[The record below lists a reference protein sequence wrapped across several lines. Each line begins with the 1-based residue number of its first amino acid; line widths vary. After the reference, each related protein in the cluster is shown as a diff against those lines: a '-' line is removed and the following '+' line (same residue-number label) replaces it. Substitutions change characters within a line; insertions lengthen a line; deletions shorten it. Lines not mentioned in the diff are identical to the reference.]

1 MQKRKAFSVIR
12 KMASCQTS
20 LFPPKLLIWGTSVTA
35 WIIVYF
41 FFLFEDKTQFTKDNE
56 TLNSSHGTDKDRPYV
71 FASTNLS
78 EVGKFTLEIIPL
90 CPFVHLMQLFSST
103 CTAAMRLRPR
113 ARTRRVT
120 LPVQS
125 VVWFL
130 LQLFCTKFM
139 TITWSGNQTCQP
151 RGKSFV
157 AGNRYIFKGQPV
169 MVLFLFIFFVQTV
182 KKY

>member
-1 MQKRKAFSVIR
+1 MRNFSHGVDN
-12 KMASCQTS
+12 C
-20 LFPPKLLIWGTSVTA
+20 LL
-35 WIIVYF
+35 

-90 CPFVHLMQLFSST
+90 CRFVHLMQLFSST

-113 ARTRRVT
+113 ARTRRVM
-120 LPVQS
+120 LPVQR

-169 MVLFLFIFFVQTV
+169 MVLFLFIYFFVQTV
-182 KKY
+182 KKILSG